1 MDEEKFKIRSYGWTE
16 LALCYNPDLHPNSA
30 SRLLHRWVVRNEKL
44 TRDLRAAGFCE
55 RQRKLTPKQV
65 GVIVDFLGEPW
76 KLKIWKSLISEMKDI
91 CFEDKI
97 RDFWMQKIYVFRG
110 KGDSYCWQEI
120 SVVQHQLKSY
130 ADRRIKTL

>member
-1 MDEEKFKIRSYGWTE
+1 MRINFEFHFFMWISFLILVELNHKNMDEEKFKIRSYGWTE

-65 GVIVDFLGEPW
+65 GVIVDFLGEP
-76 KLKIWKSLISEMKDI
+76 
-91 CFEDKI
+91 
-97 RDFWMQKIYVFRG
+97 
-110 KGDSYCWQEI
+110 
-120 SVVQHQLKSY
+120 
-130 ADRRIKTL
+130 

>member
-55 RQRKLTPKQV
+55 RQ
-65 GVIVDFLGEPW
+65 
-76 KLKIWKSLISEMKDI
+76 
-91 CFEDKI
+91 
-97 RDFWMQKIYVFRG
+97 
-110 KGDSYCWQEI
+110 
-120 SVVQHQLKSY
+120 
-130 ADRRIKTL
+130 